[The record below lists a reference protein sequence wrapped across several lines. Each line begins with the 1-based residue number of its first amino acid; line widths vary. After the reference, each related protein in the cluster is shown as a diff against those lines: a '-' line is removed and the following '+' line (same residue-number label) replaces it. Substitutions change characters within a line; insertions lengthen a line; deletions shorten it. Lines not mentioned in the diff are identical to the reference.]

1 MRLWRQAAIGAAFL
15 LASACISEADGAVK
29 TLGPGHLYVTWKG
42 WSRIRSPRPG
52 SSRDSWTGKPSSALS
67 RKGLDQEGIPFDTPF
82 SSLPGRIAVRRLSI
96 LDAVKAE
103 DQVLRE
109 VGLIIRDIEVNAWG
123 RRRPTRPWEWIRSFG
138 AWSARVRPKWSVSRR
153 GSSFWTVS
161 TRG

>member
-29 TLGPGHLYVTWKG
+29 ALGPGHLYVTWKG

-67 RKGLDQEGIPFDTPF
+67 RGLRSRGDSIRHAVLKLARSHSRSTFEHPRCGQ
-82 SSLPGRIAVRRLSI
+82 GRGSG
-96 LDAVKAE
+96 
-103 DQVLRE
+103 LRE

-123 RRRPTRPWEWIRSFG
+123 KTTDEAVGVDTI
-138 AWSARVRPKWSVSRR
+138 VRGVVRTCPSKWSVSRR